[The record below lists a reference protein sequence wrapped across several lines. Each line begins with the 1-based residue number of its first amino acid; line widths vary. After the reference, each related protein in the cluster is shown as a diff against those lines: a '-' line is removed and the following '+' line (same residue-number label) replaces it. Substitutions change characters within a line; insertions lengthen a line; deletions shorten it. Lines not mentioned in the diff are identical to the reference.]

1 MVRYHMIRHA
11 VTPWN
16 LKKKLQGS
24 TDIKLGTQGEKQ
36 AYCWA
41 AILKHECYDII
52 ISSPLK
58 RARQTAAIV
67 SEICGADVKIEPDI
81 REQNFGRWEGLTL
94 SRLRK
99 QQPEQIRYQE
109 SLGWDFHPPEGESRK
124 SVLKR
129 GVTALSKT
137 AEDFPGKNILLV
149 THNSVIKALIYH
161 LAGRRFTPDEPELI
175 KPDHLHVLIWN
186 KGLQIESLNHIRL
199 YDHP

>member
-58 RARQTAAIV
+58 RARQTAAF
-67 SEICGADVKIEPDI
+67 EAWK
-81 REQNFGRWEGLTL
+81 
-94 SRLRK
+94 
-99 QQPEQIRYQE
+99 
-109 SLGWDFHPPEGESRK
+109 
-124 SVLKR
+124 
-129 GVTALSKT
+129 
-137 AEDFPGKNILLV
+137 
-149 THNSVIKALIYH
+149 
-161 LAGRRFTPDEPELI
+161 
-175 KPDHLHVLIWN
+175 VLILPICQN
-186 KGLQIESLNHIRL
+186 SAL
-199 YDHP
+199 